1 MLQRFFY
8 FISLL
13 FVSVVFSQNSLIPFR
28 DGKKWGFCD
37 TLGKIVV
44 KPYLDTIHDVRY
56 DYFFKNAAFLVE
68 KNKKN

>member
-13 FVSVVFSQNSLIPFR
+13 FVSVVFRKILLFLFVME
-28 DGKKWGFCD
+28 KMGFCD

-56 DYFFKNAAFLVE
+56 DYFFFKMLRFS
-68 KNKKN
+68 